1 MKRWQIFALVVVVS
15 VITGTNVD
23 ARQRGRGGGRGD
35 APPPPPPRTA
45 AHFDLT
51 GYWTAVITE
60 DWRWRMV
67 TPPRGDYQ
75 GVPLSAEGRR
85 VADAWNPEADAASDN
100 ACRAYGVGGIM
111 RLPTRLRVT
120 WEDDWTLRVD
130 TDAGQQTRLLRF
142 RSQDS
147 PAEASWQG
155 HSIARWDKQQLARGF
170 SGRVP
175 SEGPGT
181 LNVVTRGM
189 RSGYLRRNGVP
200 YSERAV
206 ITESF
211 VRHADFGEE
220 WFTVIT
226 TVEDPQY
233 LSRPFITSTSFKRE
247 ADGSKW
253 SPTPCVVV
261 PPLR

>member
-1 MKRWQIFALVVVVS
+1 MRRWHISALAIVVA
-15 VITGTNVD
+15 VIIGTDAD
-23 ARQRGRGGGRGD
+23 ARQRGRGAGRGD
-35 APPPPPPRTA
+35 APPPPPRQA

-85 VADAWNPEADAASDN
+85 VADTWNPEADAASDN
-100 ACRAYGVGGIM
+100 ACRVYGVGGIM
-111 RLPTRLRVT
+111 RLPTRVRVT
-120 WEDDWTLRVD
+120 WEDDWTLRLD

-142 RSQDS
+142 RLQE
-147 PAEASWQG
+147 PPVEASWQG

-181 LNVVTRGM
+181 LRVVTTRM
-189 RSGYLRRNGVP
+189 RPGYLRRNGVP

-206 ITESF
+206 INEVF
-211 VRHADFGEE
+211 VRHADFGDE

-226 TVEDPQY
+226 TVEDPLY
-233 LSRPFITSTSFKRE
+233 LSRPFITSTQFKRE
-247 ADGSKW
+247 PDGSKW
-253 SPTPCVVV
+253 NPTSCVVV
-261 PPLR
+261 PPVR

>member
-1 MKRWQIFALVVVVS
+1 MTGRPIHPLLVAAVVLVATS
-15 VITGTNVD
+15 ANAD
-23 ARQRGRGGGRGD
+23 QRGRGAGRGD
-35 APPPPPPRTA
+35 AAPVSAREA

-51 GYWTAVITE
+51 GYWTAVVTE

-67 TPPRGDYQ
+67 TPPRGDYR
-75 GVPLSAEGRR
+75 GVPLSADGRR
-85 VADAWNPEADAASDN
+85 VADAWDPESDAAGGN

-111 RLPTRLRVT
+111 RMPTRLHIT
-120 WEDDWTLRVD
+120 WQDDWTLRID

-142 RSQDS
+142 RPQEP
-147 PAEASWQG
+147 PAEPSWQG
-155 HSIARWDKQQLARGF
+155 RSLARWDKQPLARGF

-181 LNVVTRGM
+181 LQVVTTAVRP
-189 RSGYLRRNGVP
+189 GYLRRNGVP

-206 ITESF
+206 VTETL

-226 TVEDPQY
+226 TVEDPLY
-233 LSRPFITSTSFKRE
+233 LSRSFITSTQFKRE
-247 ADGSKW
+247 PDGSKW
-253 SPTPCVVV
+253 NPTPCEVVLPV
-261 PPLR
+261 Q